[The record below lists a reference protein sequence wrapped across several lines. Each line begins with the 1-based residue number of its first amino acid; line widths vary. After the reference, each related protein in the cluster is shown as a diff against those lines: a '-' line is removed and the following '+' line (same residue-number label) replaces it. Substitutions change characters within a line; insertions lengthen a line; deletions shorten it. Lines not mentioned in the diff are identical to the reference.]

1 MRPDLEISFSLITKG
16 TPGSGSHMDK
26 AVNIPSQRWLD
37 LKEAELRIEDGTSIG
52 PDWDTPDGEK
62 YSIAVRHGFT

>member
-1 MRPDLEISFSLITKG
+1 MTLRPDLEISFSLITKG

-52 PDWDTPDGEK
+52 PD
-62 YSIAVRHGFT
+62 